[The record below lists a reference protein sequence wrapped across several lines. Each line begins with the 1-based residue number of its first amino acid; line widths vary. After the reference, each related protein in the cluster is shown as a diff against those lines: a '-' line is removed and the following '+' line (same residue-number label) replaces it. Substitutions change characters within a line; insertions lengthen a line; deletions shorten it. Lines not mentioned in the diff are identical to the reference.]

1 MACPY
6 FRPRGPLPWSKWPGK
21 LRPPL
26 GDLYG
31 GECRVRGEPFSP
43 SEQLVVNCCNM
54 GYAGAEC
61 SRFPNDEGPEA
72 VRFGVA
78 GDDGRTVEIAYV
90 VERGHLPIRHGTLR
104 YCRDSS
110 TWSGLNVDILNVDG
124 RKADTLLARQAEACL
139 ASYLRSKGGES
150 GLAVSQPPKSAA
162 AGASGH

>member
-43 SEQLVVNCCNM
+43 SEQLLVNCCNM

-61 SRFPNDEGPEA
+61 SRFPSGEGPEA
-72 VRFGVA
+72 VRFGVT

-90 VERGHLPIRHGTLR
+90 VERGNLPIRHGKLR

-110 TWSGLNVDILNVDG
+110 IWSGLNTE
-124 RKADTLLARQAEACL
+124 TLLARQAEACL
-139 ASYLRSKGGES
+139 ASYLRSKDGES
-150 GLAVSQPPKSAA
+150 GLAASQPPRSAA
-162 AGASGH
+162 VGASGR

>member
-43 SEQLVVNCCNM
+43 SEQLLVNCCNM

-110 TWSGLNVDILNVDG
+110 TWSGLNADILNVDG
-124 RKADTLLARQAEACL
+124 INAETLLARQAEACL

-150 GLAVSQPPKSAA
+150 GPQPLESAA
-162 AGASGH
+162 AAASGR

>member
-31 GECRVRGEPFSP
+31 GECQVRGEPFSP
-43 SEQLVVNCCNM
+43 SEQLLVNCCNM

-61 SRFPNDEGPEA
+61 SRFPSGEGPEA

-78 GDDGRTVEIAYV
+78 EDDGRTVEIAYV
-90 VERGHLPIRHGTLR
+90 VERGHLPVRHGTLR

-110 TWSGLNVDILNVDG
+110 TWSGLNADILNADG
-124 RKADTLLARQAEACL
+124 LNAETLLARQAEACL

-150 GLAVSQPPKSAA
+150 GLAASQRPKSAA
-162 AGASGH
+162 AGASGR